1 MNAPSAGL
9 HIEVIEI
16 PLLPNNVIVLADPE
30 ARQAA
35 IVDPGIE
42 SDFILERIRRAG
54 WDLVAI
60 LNTHGHFD
68 HVAGNAFFKQATGA
82 PLYLHQAEVDLAL
95 HASEMAAW
103 FGLTVPDS
111 PAPDVVWQGG
121 ETFTLGRFLLQV
133 RPTPGHSPGG
143 ISLITDGAALVGDVL
158 FAGSIGRTDLPGS
171 DLETLLASI
180 RRELFSLPE
189 ETVIYS
195 GHGPTTTVGQEKRFN
210 PFCRIRG

>member
-1 MNAPSAGL
+1 MNAPPAAL

-16 PLLPNNVIVLADPE
+16 PLLPNNVIVLADPD

-95 HASEMAAW
+95 HAGEMAAW

-121 ETFTLGRFLLQV
+121 ETFTLGRFRFQV

-143 ISLITDGAALVGDVL
+143 ISLITDGAAFVGDVL

-195 GHGPTTTVGQEKRFN
+195 GHGPTTTVGREKRFN

>member
-1 MNAPSAGL
+1 MHAPL

-30 ARQAA
+30 LRQAA

-42 SDFILERIRRAG
+42 SDFILERIRAVG
-54 WDLVAI
+54 WELVAI

-68 HVAGNAFFKQATGA
+68 HVAGNAFFKRATGA
-82 PLYLHQAEVDLAL
+82 PLYLHQADVELAL
-95 HASEMAAW
+95 RASEMAGW

-111 PAPDVVWQGG
+111 PPPDVVWQGG
-121 ETFTLGRFLLQV
+121 ETFTLGRFSLQV

-143 ISLITDGAALVGDVL
+143 VSLITDGAAFVGDVL
-158 FAGSIGRTDLPGS
+158 FAGSIGRTDLPGAHH
-171 DLETLLASI
+171 ETLLASI
-180 RRELFSLPE
+180 HRELFSLPE

-210 PFCRIRG
+210 PFCRVRG